1 MQASLMGDRES
12 FKMIGKSKDPKEC
25 KNLGRKVCSW
35 NEELWSKFA
44 CAIAKDVIFAKFSQ
58 VDGFRERLL
67 NISKL
72 SLYVQIM
79 SFQQGMN

>member
-1 MQASLMGDRES
+1 MLFLSQTQASLMGDRES
-12 FKMIGKSKDPKEC
+12 FDIIGKSKDPKEC
-25 KNLGRKVCSW
+25 KNLGRKVCPW
-35 NEELWSKFA
+35 KEELWSKFA

-72 SLYVQIM
+72 SL
-79 SFQQGMN
+79 